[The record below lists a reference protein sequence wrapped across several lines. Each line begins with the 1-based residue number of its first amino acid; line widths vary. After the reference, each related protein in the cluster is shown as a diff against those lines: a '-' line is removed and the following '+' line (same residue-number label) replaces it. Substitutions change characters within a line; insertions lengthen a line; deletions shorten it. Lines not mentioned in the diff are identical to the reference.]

1 MKEALQREEA
11 DKKSV
16 GWDMLLFPTPTV
28 RRMLLVG
35 VCAAVAQQAVGID
48 AIQHF
53 LIYILRESGIDS
65 SPAQLGILIS
75 ISFVKLIFIMIGG
88 RQSDTRG
95 RRSMLFISL
104 CGMIAALILLSINF
118 YGSSNSVLIT
128 IFGLS
133 SYLCLYSLGIG
144 PGSWLITAE
153 IFPTCIRARAVS
165 LCTFC
170 NRIAATLM
178 SSTFLSTAIAMSW
191 SGFFLLLS
199 CVCILILLFLYYF
212 LPETRGRS
220 LEDMSVYFAEI
231 SGDHRLLDAEAR
243 ITRDRVAAQHA
254 QETAPRFVP
263 KKARE
268 VPRGQLLDAKIMGTM
283 A

>member
-212 LPETRGRS
+212 
-220 LEDMSVYFAEI
+220 AEI